1 MKKNTLLALLLLNLS
16 SFSAFS
22 VNNKN
27 NIIIEESEP
36 APMPK
41 TLSQINIFLKNYTE
55 FFDQNQELLKFLAL
69 IIEKT
74 KGTIF
79 EKMDLAKKFIET
91 SKELV
96 PDSNDRDHFVKLTYK
111 ILKNTTS
118 SLNDYINL
126 FTFIYKIEPTQFDNI
141 ESMIKNMLQQN
152 NVKSTNNII
161 SFIKTFNA
169 ASEEGRRNILK
180 WQKNILSFIPHEY
193 KDEKSFPSCIQSIA
207 NDPSLTFS
215 EPLKKFIHLISKKDH
230 NSKANPD
237 VLFKIILHTSE
248 ADFNKGMPLVEKLFT
263 THARWGYSDCVS
275 ISSYILERAMSPE
288 FLERFNFIY
297 TKSKNNH
304 WDAKTLADCVEQI
317 YQLNENEFNKIK
329 PQTIAANLDFYL
341 QKNDVLFNAKLFLDS
356 VIFEDFESKDIP
368 RSTLMALWEN
378 GTTRHSYSMK
388 LADLLFCMSEQSD
401 DDIKSSILHS
411 LWKHKEFSKK
421 YCIKIVDFLFT
432 LPEYEQKNIQFDIL
446 KELWTDPETKELHH
460 ESLSNMFIDFLQH
473 IKSSEDIN
481 YIDYIISEILNCI
494 EIKQITKDK
503 LIDVLFLMCEQLNIN
518 IKSFILKAIWKNK
531 ELCKKHCIKIV
542 DFLFAL
548 PEYNNKNIQFD
559 MLKALWKD
567 PETRQ
572 LHHEA
577 LSNMFLDFLQN
588 IASSED
594 KIYIRYITFE
604 LLSDEETKQIT
615 KDKLFNLLPFMYKQS
630 KYNIKSSILNT
641 FLKHKELYK
650 KHYIKIFNFLL
661 NPIENNINNIKFDIF
676 KELWTDSKT
685 EQLHHEALSN
695 MFIDFLQNISSSKD
709 TNYIYYI
716 IQELLNYPEIK
727 QITKDKL
734 IDLFL
739 EHIQNNSIIEENYKI
754 FIELTKN
761 EKILKNNKS
770 ILIKIFKEYIKNFS
784 NIEELK
790 NKFNTEGNTVRH
802 HFLRN
807 TEFDRFNIFLK
818 KIYIP
823 RIDSYIIF
831 GHPFQKTYNQFIL
844 YFWPIM
850 NNALK
855 ITLCHNIMDIF
866 GADNPRV
873 QELLFL
879 YARENINKHNP
890 TLIFANLL
898 KKLKEPYTHNL
909 SIEDAILIKNGTEEI
924 VHATI
929 NPEIFSYLPISQDAL
944 ANLDDVDAIL
954 GDLNTIE
961 NAKLRNI
968 IKAVQSDDEF
978 QSYFMAPFSE
988 EAIML
993 QAMIK
998 KFKEMKKDGKERLIT
1013 LMHQMYQCK
1022 KGKNQAIWDHY
1033 SIESKLLFTAD
1044 LKTITDWLMRLRHI
1058 PEENLPAPYKTKSKW
1073 VDLINMIIKQ
1083 DHIFRRHLTDFQ
1095 TEDAQRLKG
1104 LLGYLRYLEQDIDPA
1119 NHDQLNKNLKNVLE
1133 VLVQLSNPDD
1143 FYQNLTKLCTA
1154 YKIYLPANK
1163 FGDHLSINSINVLI
1177 QNLKEKDIEGR
1188 GDLHKLQTEMDHFV
1202 KNQDFIDLLNNFND
1216 ENGQKLRE
1224 LIGGYI
1230 INGWSVG
1237 LLNLMDL
1244 SNTSTLYEAVDEM
1257 FKHVNIDKD
1266 VSLSWANLKK
1276 IIIKEIIDLKR
1287 QSINALAEK
1296 IVRISYAEIP
1306 HYVAYLES
1314 LLGGA
1319 IGLRNT
1325 KKAPDFDSNP
1335 PNSKLTSK
1343 SLQEAL
1349 DLFHEQFTPS
1359 TIINHLASMI
1369 SENKLSIIDPKT
1381 GINIISDLIR
1391 MAAQEQLNI
1400 DQTDDLLD
1408 LLYDEDSGNPKP
1420 LAFILLLMKLEI
1432 LKETGESDNI
1442 IIKNILTLD

>member
-1 MKKNTLLALLLLNLS
+1 MKKNITLALLLLNLS

-41 TLSQINIFLKNYTE
+41 TLSQINIFFKNYTE
-55 FFDQNQELLKFLAL
+55 FFDQNPELLKFLAL

-96 PDSNDRDHFVKLTYK
+96 PDSNDRDHFVKLTYE

-215 EPLKKFIHLISKKDH
+215 EPLKKFIHLILKKDH

-263 THARWGYSDCVS
+263 THASWGYSDCVS

-341 QKNDVLFNAKLFLDS
+341 QKKDVLFNAKLFLDS

-503 LIDVLFLMCEQLNIN
+503 LIDVLFLMCEQLNNN
-518 IKSFILKAIWKNK
+518 IKSFILKKLWNHK
-531 ELCKKHCIKIV
+531 ELRKAHCIKIAN
-542 DFLFAL
+542 FLFTL
-548 PEYNNKNIQFD
+548 PEYEQKNIQFD
-559 MLKALWKD
+559 
-567 PETRQ
+567 
-572 LHHEA
+572 
-577 LSNMFLDFLQN
+577 
-588 IASSED
+588 
-594 KIYIRYITFE
+594 
-604 LLSDEETKQIT
+604 
-615 KDKLFNLLPFMYKQS
+615 
-630 KYNIKSSILNT
+630 IL
-641 FLKHKELYK
+641 
-650 KHYIKIFNFLL
+650 
-661 NPIENNINNIKFDIF
+661 
-676 KELWTDSKT
+676 KELWTDPETKKI
-685 EQLHHEALSN
+685 HHKALSN
-695 MFIDFLQNISSSKD
+695 MFISFLHHTTSSED

-716 IQELLNYPEIK
+716 IQELLNYPEIQK
-727 QITKDKL
+727 FTKYQL
-734 IDLFL
+734 IYLFL
-739 EHIQNNSIIEENYKI
+739 DHIQKNSIIEENYKI

-761 EKILKNNKS
+761 EKIFKKNKLV
-770 ILIKIFKEYIKNFS
+770 LIKIFKEYIKKS
-784 NIEELK
+784 LNIEELK

-807 TEFDRFNIFLK
+807 TEFDAFNIFLK
-818 KIYIP
+818 QIYIP
-823 RIDSYIIF
+823 RIDAYIIF
-831 GHPFQKTYNQFIL
+831 GHPFQETYNEFAL
-844 YFWPIM
+844 HFWSIM
-850 NNALK
+850 NNDLK
-855 ITLCHNIMDIF
+855 RSLCNNIINIF
-866 GADNPRV
+866 GAENPRV

-879 YARENINKHNP
+879 YARENLNGYNP
-890 TLIFANLL
+890 TFTFANLL
-898 KKLKEPYTHNL
+898 KKIKEPYTHNL
-909 SIEDAILIKNGTEEI
+909 SIQDATLIKNANEEI
-924 VHATI
+924 LHTTI
-929 NPEIFSYLPISQDAL
+929 NPEIFSYLPISQEAL
-944 ANLDDVDAIL
+944 ASLDDVDAIL
-954 GDLNTIE
+954 GDLNTIKNE
-961 NAKLRNI
+961 KLINI
-968 IKAVQSDDEF
+968 IKAVRSNHEF

-998 KFKEMKKDGKERLIT
+998 KFKEMKEDGKERLIN

-1022 KGKNQAIWDHY
+1022 KGKNQAIWDQY
-1033 SIESKLLFTAD
+1033 SIESKLLFTTD
-1044 LKTITDWLMRLRHI
+1044 LKTIADWLMRLHRI

-1083 DHIFRRHLTDFQ
+1083 DHIFRKHLTDFQ

-1119 NHDQLNKNLKNVLE
+1119 NHDQLNKNLKNVLK

-1143 FYQNLTKLCTA
+1143 FYQNLTKLCNA

-1188 GDLHKLQTEMDHFV
+1188 GDLHKIQTEMDHFV

-1244 SNTSTLYEAVDEM
+1244 SKTSTLYAAVDEM
-1257 FKHVNIDKD
+1257 FKHINIDKD

-1276 IIIKEIIDLKR
+1276 IIMKEIIDLKR
-1287 QSINALAEK
+1287 QSINALAEN
-1296 IVRISYAEIP
+1296 ITNRSYAEIP
-1306 HYVAYLES
+1306 HSIAYLES

-1335 PNSKLTSK
+1335 PDSKLTSK

-1349 DLFHEQFTPS
+1349 DLFHEHFTPN

-1369 SENKLSIIDPKT
+1369 SEKKLSIIDPKT

-1420 LAFILLLMKLEI
+1420 LAFILLLIKLEI
-1432 LKETGESDNI
+1432 LKETGESGNI
-1442 IIKNILTLD
+1442 IINNILTLD